1 MRIARGDRGKK
12 IETKNFIIFH
22 FNRIISV
29 FKLKDLVSW
38 KEESENG
45 EIQ

>member
-1 MRIARGDRGKK
+1 MRIAQGDRGKK

-22 FNRIISV
+22 LNTIISV
-29 FKLKDLVSW
+29 FELKDLDSW